1 MKFQFHTAYQEKGF
15 SLFFSENR
23 LPKRRAGTLQEGCT
37 KSFFG
42 IQEEN
47 FTALIDIEIY
57 KIYKIKMEFIDWY
70 FNQSAF
76 KLGSFKYD
84 TRGLCWESG
93 PRPPN
98 NGPDLICFLSV
109 CCDGWKFVHAQLSA
123 LMDCIVSS
131 KTKWK
136 RNTNSC
142 KETMD
147 LR

>member
-57 KIYKIKMEFIDWY
+57 KIYKIKMEFID
-70 FNQSAF
+70 
-76 KLGSFKYD
+76 
-84 TRGLCWESG
+84 
-93 PRPPN
+93 
-98 NGPDLICFLSV
+98 
-109 CCDGWKFVHAQLSA
+109 
-123 LMDCIVSS
+123 
-131 KTKWK
+131 
-136 RNTNSC
+136 
-142 KETMD
+142 
-147 LR
+147 